1 MFRSNKQ
8 AGLGNS
14 KKTPSTSSPDV
25 LSGDVSVLS
34 ISTTGSTGGA
44 SEGGKDR
51 AMNKKAPSAP
61 SGAQPDA
68 SIHLLYLGMSNNST
82 KATSASAS
90 VASALVTSGPTKERA
105 MSKMEITEWVEKKIS
120 EQESIID
127 ITDRKMK
134 EAKVL
139 LKARSGNQTTWIVT
153 ASQILNMEAKLL
165 HAANAIE
172 QLDELVLEIATGG
185 SEVQYFKDKAEDIL
199 NAPVTRYSFQDK
211 ELILKECEL
220 KGYGWKDPSG
230 KMLSV

>member
-165 HAANAIE
+165 HAA
-172 QLDELVLEIATGG
+172 
-185 SEVQYFKDKAEDIL
+185 KAEDIL

-220 KGYGWKDPSG
+220 KGYGWNDSSTNVLKF
-230 KMLSV
+230 